1 MVVDQLPIFPGCE
14 DMVDYSERKE
24 CADKKLLAYLF
35 HHISYPPKGRAGDV
49 EGLVVV
55 KFGVDATGKVG
66 EPELGRG
73 VHTALDEEALRV
85 ARQMV
90 QEHPVRMPA
99 TKEGEAVAYEF
110 KLPIKFELATEV

>member
-1 MVVDQLPIFPGCE
+1 MTVDEFPIFPGCG
-14 DMVDYSERKE
+14 DMANYSERRE
-24 CADKKLLAYLF
+24 CADKKLLEYLYNY
-35 HHISYPPKGRAGDV
+35 ISYPPKARAGDV

-55 KFGVDATGKVG
+55 KFAVDATGKVG

-85 ARQMV
+85 ARQMLE
-90 QEHPVRMPA
+90 EHPVWMPA

-110 KLPIKFELATEV
+110 QLPIKFKLAATV